1 MIRVRAEVEPRAG
14 RPAERGGEAAEEVL
28 RFDDRDLLAA
38 LGERE
43 AGGEAADA
51 AADDDRVTQVE
62 TSKAIR
68 AGNQRLAESSPAARV
83 QAYHR
88 KTANHPRP
96 DELERLAADLR
107 VLDRTGIERAAWGW
121 DRHEQ
126 RGLDPYHAAEKTA
139 LAAIEREDLGTA
151 WEEFRRRVFG
161 LTEAKGALVAWKA
174 THGELGHK
182 AERAAFGAALGL
194 FAKHGVSAATYAALT
209 EPMAEALPWLL
220 PKQRPAPRL

>member
-1 MIRVRAEVEPRAG
+1 MRPEIEARAG
-14 RPAERGGEAAEEVL
+14 RPAKRRRQAAEEVL

-43 AGGEAADA
+43 PGGEAADA
-51 AADDDRVTQVE
+51 AADDDRMTQGE
-62 TSKAIR
+62 TSKANR
-68 AGNQRLAESSPAARV
+68 VGNQRLAESPWAPRV
-83 QAYHR
+83 TAYHR
-88 KTANHPRP
+88 RTANHPRP

-151 WEEFRRRVFG
+151 WDEFRRRVFG

-174 THGELGHK
+174 THGDLGHK

-194 FAKHGVSAATYAALT
+194 FAKHGVGAATYAALT

-220 PKQRPAPRL
+220 PKQRPAPRV